1 MPTQT
6 EVFLGKICEESSL
19 SSWSHPHGAVLNVV
33 RRPEVLCRRV
43 ISLVEEGLEGV
54 QDDLHIV
61 SHGRVSSISL
71 IIDDAGRELS
81 PQSGETEKITFS
93 GSGRSL
99 TPPGRRA
106 WATATGFRDSRK
118 FEAMTRCVRLEPK
131 KKPPPW

>member
-54 QDDLHIV
+54 QDDLDIV
-61 SHGRVSSISL
+61 SHGRASS
-71 IIDDAGRELS
+71 
-81 PQSGETEKITFS
+81 
-93 GSGRSL
+93 
-99 TPPGRRA
+99 
-106 WATATGFRDSRK
+106 
-118 FEAMTRCVRLEPK
+118 MTLAIGGA
-131 KKPPPW
+131 